1 MTGQTD
7 PEPAL
12 FEPMPLPVR
21 WKQVKDPRGHW
32 YDAKIVGER
41 GEGEEREVKVH
52 YHGWK
57 QSLDEW
63 ILASSDRILDEDEE
77 LPEEA
82 HDWGTERGHID
93 EDQWEV
99 EAIVKRRRKNNKDG
113 CVVRWAGLNKE
124 GEAWAP
130 SWVALEDVCPEL
142 LDEFEN
148 PPEVP
153 ALPFVEKVSATIA
166 PEIADSLV
174 VEWRDDIGRQA
185 AKLLA
190 RQRDEFAC
198 RRLFQMSPCP
208 TWLFTALR
216 RAFEKVADDPS
227 YVTDIRAVKGSR
239 GGKFIEDQFDI
250 TSTDLVSRIVGEFN
264 TTGHGA
270 LTLRENNTAVM
281 LVPPLEFKFR
291 TRRQE
296 GTEKWP
302 TELLVTGHF
311 MCLVDRKGKKGP
323 RWAFDD
329 DRAEYGLENKHAY
342 KLAVADAMR
351 ALGSERVVPAHML
364 EFLSL
369 L

>member
-1 MTGQTD
+1 MTD

-113 CVVRWAGLNKE
+113 AVVRWAGLNKE

-198 RRLFQMSPCP
+198 RRPG
-208 TWLFTALR
+208 TARSRCARTTRQSCSCRRSSSSSARAGR
-216 RAFEKVADDPS
+216 RAPASGPPS
-227 YVTDIRAVKGSR
+227 YHRAGR
-239 GGKFIEDQFDI
+239 HRP
-250 TSTDLVSRIVGEFN
+250 L
-264 TTGHGA
+264 H
-270 LTLRENNTAVM
+270 
-281 LVPPLEFKFR
+281 VP
-291 TRRQE
+291 
-296 GTEKWP
+296 G
-302 TELLVTGHF
+302 
-311 MCLVDRKGKKGP
+311 
-323 RWAFDD
+323 
-329 DRAEYGLENKHAY
+329 
-342 KLAVADAMR
+342 
-351 ALGSERVVPAHML
+351 
-364 EFLSL
+364 
-369 L
+369 

>member
-1 MTGQTD
+1 
-7 PEPAL
+7 
-12 FEPMPLPVR
+12 MPLPVR

-113 CVVRWAGLNKE
+113 CFVRWAGLNKE

-198 RRLFQMSPCP
+198 RR
-208 TWLFTALR
+208 R
-216 RAFEKVADDPS
+216 
-227 YVTDIRAVKGSR
+227 
-239 GGKFIEDQFDI
+239 
-250 TSTDLVSRIVGEFN
+250 
-264 TTGHGA
+264 A
-270 LTLRENNTAVM
+270 LTLRPNNTAVM

-296 GTEKWP
+296 GTGKWP
-302 TELLVTGHF
+302 TELPPSWSSPATSCAWLTVRARRGRAGRSTTTGPSTAQRIS
-311 MCLVDRKGKKGP
+311 MPTSSPWRTRCARSAASARWCL
-323 RWAFDD
+323 
-329 DRAEYGLENKHAY
+329 RAC
-342 KLAVADAMR
+342 
-351 ALGSERVVPAHML
+351 
-364 EFLSL
+364 
-369 L
+369 

>member
-1 MTGQTD
+1 
-7 PEPAL
+7 
-12 FEPMPLPVR
+12 MPLPVR

-198 RRLFQMSPCP
+198 
-208 TWLFTALR
+208 
-216 RAFEKVADDPS
+216 
-227 YVTDIRAVKGSR
+227 
-239 GGKFIEDQFDI
+239 
-250 TSTDLVSRIVGEFN
+250 
-264 TTGHGA
+264 
-270 LTLRENNTAVM
+270 TLRPNNTAVM

-296 GTEKWP
+296 GTGKWP
-302 TELLVTGHF
+302 TELVVTGHF
-311 MCLVDRKGKKGP
+311 MCLVDRQGKKGP

-329 DRAEYGLENKHAY
+329 DRAEYGPENKHAY

-351 ALGSERVVPAHML
+351 ALGREREVVPARLL

>member
-99 EAIVKRRRKNNKDG
+99 EAIVKRRRKNNKD
-113 CVVRWAGLNKE
+113 VVRWAGLNKE

-227 YVTDIRAVKGSR
+227 YVAPASGPPSWSSPATSCAWLTVRARR
-239 GGKFIEDQFDI
+239 GRAGR
-250 TSTDLVSRIVGEFN
+250 ST
-264 TTGHGA
+264 TTGPS
-270 LTLRENNTAVM
+270 TAQRISM
-281 LVPPLEFKFR
+281 PTSSPWR
-291 TRRQE
+291 TRCARSAASAR
-296 GTEKWP
+296 W
-302 TELLVTGHF
+302 
-311 MCLVDRKGKKGP
+311 CL
-323 RWAFDD
+323 
-329 DRAEYGLENKHAY
+329 RAC
-342 KLAVADAMR
+342 
-351 ALGSERVVPAHML
+351 
-364 EFLSL
+364 
-369 L
+369 